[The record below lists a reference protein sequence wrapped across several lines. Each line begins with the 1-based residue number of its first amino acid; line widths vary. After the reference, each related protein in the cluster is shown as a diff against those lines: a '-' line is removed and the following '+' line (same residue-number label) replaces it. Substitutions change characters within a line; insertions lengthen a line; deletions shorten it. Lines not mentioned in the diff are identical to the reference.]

1 MCLPYYNLPPGFSNL
16 PTDLACTVSSLHC
29 FSTTGLMEHIGF
41 RVRED
46 TLIYFCHYIK
56 PAYYTETKL
65 VLVADYKLFPVVLK
79 MFRWAFAIPWLFW
92 FHPFGLETKNISTQ
106 DKIVWHNFKSRII
119 MPNIDYAPSFFWSKS
134 IFWHW
139 TRAVWTWAKKQ
150 NSVQS
155 NLALKIC

>member
-1 MCLPYYNLPPGFSNL
+1 MWGF
-16 PTDLACTVSSLHC
+16 TVKKFPNRQGGTYLNMRGFTHLILVAKLIL
-29 FSTTGLMEHIGF
+29 FKTRGVDYVHHIG
-41 RVRED
+41 
-46 TLIYFCHYIK
+46 
-56 PAYYTETKL
+56 
-65 VLVADYKLFPVVLK
+65 LFPLDLK
-79 MFRWAFAIPWLFW
+79 IFRRACAIPGLFW